1 MRHRRKRGR
10 KLGRTQSHRKAM
22 LRNMVTSFFE
32 HEEIETTDAKAR
44 ELRSLAE
51 RLVTLGKRGANDLAA
66 RRQVAKIV
74 RDRKVASKLFA
85 EIGPRYADRPGG
97 YTRILKVGKRLG
109 DAASLSIL
117 QFVTEPLEFKERKPR
132 QAEEAPEAARPA
144 PEVREAPVTEAPAE
158 AAEAATATAP
168 STNEAGS

>member
-1 MRHRRKRGR
+1 MRHGRKRGR

-32 HEEIETTDAKAR
+32 HEQVETTDAKAR

-66 RRQVAKIV
+66 RRRVARIV
-74 RDRKVASKLFA
+74 RDRKVATKLFT
-85 EIGPRYADRPGG
+85 EIAPRYADRPGG

-117 QFVTEPLEFKERKPR
+117 QFVTEPLTFKERKPR
-132 QAEEAPEAARPA
+132 QEEEAPEAARPA
-144 PEVREAPVTEAPAE
+144 PAAQQAPVTEAPVEAAE
-158 AAEAATATAP
+158 AEAATAP
-168 STNEAGS
+168 SANEAGS

>member
-1 MRHRRKRGR
+1 
-10 KLGRTQSHRKAM
+10 M

-32 HEEIETTDAKAR
+32 HEEIETTDSKAR

-51 RLVTLGKRGANDLAA
+51 RLVTLGKRGPNDLAA

-74 RDRKVASKLFA
+74 MDRKVAAKLFA
-85 EIGPRYADRPGG
+85 EIAPRYADRPGG

-132 QAEEAPEAARPA
+132 QADEAPETARPA

-158 AAEAATATAP
+158 AAEAETATAP